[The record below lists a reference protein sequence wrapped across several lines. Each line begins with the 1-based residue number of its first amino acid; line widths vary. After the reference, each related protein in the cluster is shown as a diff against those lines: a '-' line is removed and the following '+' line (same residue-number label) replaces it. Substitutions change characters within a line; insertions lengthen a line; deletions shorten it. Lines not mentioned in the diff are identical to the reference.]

1 MINLVTMKSNTENSS
16 YCALVF
22 SLINEMLVKIMK
34 ENDQVIKIFNPSIIQ
49 CNEHLSNQN
58 GIEAD
63 LRQVGYLN
71 DHQVGKKDEQSV
83 LLKKMKQVTK
93 VLIPIMLQHV
103 IPTSTTTNKPIATS
117 KIEKK
122 KTHIGVKTQVC
133 VISEDSRESERN
145 EKTGVHLQIFEKQ
158 YLCRS

>member
-1 MINLVTMKSNTENSS
+1 M
-16 YCALVF
+16 
-22 SLINEMLVKIMK
+22 
-34 ENDQVIKIFNPSIIQ
+34 
-49 CNEHLSNQN
+49 
-58 GIEAD
+58 
-63 LRQVGYLN
+63 N

-103 IPTSTTTNKPIATS
+103 IPSSTTTNKPIATS

-133 VISEDSRESERN
+133 VISEDSRENERN